1 MTTTGARGC
10 HGSRVSFLNISFE
23 PPVRRRV
30 ATKLSEY
37 QWLGATPFIAVH
49 LLPLL
54 AFWTGTKW
62 QDWACCVALYW
73 ARMFGVT
80 GVYHRYFSH
89 RTYKTSRVFQF
100 LLALLAM
107 SSSQKGVLW
116 WASNHRTHHKLSD
129 KDGDPHDSRRGF
141 WYSHV
146 GWLYDYREATD
157 YSKVRDLARYPEL
170 VFLNEYW
177 VIPPVVLGVVV
188 WLALGWSGLLIG
200 FFLSTAILWHGT
212 FTINSLSHMLGTKR
226 YDAGDD
232 STNNWVLAIV
242 TMGEG
247 WHNNHHHFM
256 GSTRQGFYWW
266 EFDVTYYILRALQ
279 AVGLVWDIKEP
290 PARVFDPARQL
301 PKRGTAGVAS
311 VASVAPVAA
320 DPTPGE

>member
-1 MTTTGARGC
+1 MTTAGGVGC
-10 HGSRVSFLNISFE
+10 HGGRVSFLNISFD
-23 PPVRRRV
+23 PPARNRV

-37 QWLGATPFIAVH
+37 QWLGAAPFIAVH

-54 AFWTGTKW
+54 AFWTGTRW

-73 ARMFGVT
+73 VRMFGVT
-80 GVYHRYFSH
+80 GVYHRYFAH

-116 WASNHRTHHKLSD
+116 WASNHRTHHRLSD

-146 GWLYDYREATD
+146 GWLYDYREQTD
-157 YSKVRDLARYPEL
+157 YSKVKDLARYPEL

-177 VIPPVVLGVVV
+177 AIPPLALGVGV

-212 FTINSLSHMLGTKR
+212 FTINSLSHMLGSRR
-226 YDAGDD
+226 YETGED
-232 STNNWVLAIV
+232 SKNNWVLAII

-266 EFDVTYYILRALQ
+266 EFDMSYYIVRGLQ
-279 AVGLVWDIKEP
+279 ALGLVWDIKEP
-290 PARVFDPARQL
+290 PARVYDPAQQL
-301 PKRGTAGVAS
+301 PRGDGAVVVS
-311 VASVAPVAA
+311 APPAA
-320 DPTPGE
+320 VDLTPGE